1 MSDQQVIAAT
11 TATQIVGVPD
21 HCLIAIQTLG
31 ADVYL
36 SRTSKN
42 AAEDFKLSIGDI
54 LVMRI
59 DALNL
64 FFYSTAGCTISWI
77 VL

>member
-1 MSDQQVIAAT
+1 MSDQQIIST
-11 TATQIVGVPD
+11 TTSTQITNAPD
-21 HCLIAIQTLG
+21 HCMIAVQTL
-31 ADVYL
+31 DNPVFL
-36 SRTSKN
+36 SRTQKN
-42 AAEDFKLSIGDI
+42 AAEDFKISVGDI
-54 LVMRI
+54 IVMRL

>member
-1 MSDQQVIAAT
+1 MSDQQTISAT
-11 TATQIVGVPD
+11 TATQILGCPD
-21 HCLIAIQTLG
+21 HCLVAIQTL
-31 ADVYL
+31 DNTVYL

-54 LVMRI
+54 LVMRV